1 MGRPEFLNCIMTS
14 EIIRRIRE
22 RQEEYDKDPETFE
35 REEKRKEEEY
45 QRELQEEKEYYERQ
59 GEL

>member
-1 MGRPEFLNCIMTS
+1 MTS